1 MKIADK
7 LRKVNDN
14 YTISVYDNGYMFEI
28 SGKNS
33 SDDWKSVK
41 IVVNSVKELIQLVEE
56 ACSLERDD

>member
-7 LRKVNDN
+7 LRKVNDT
-14 YTISVYDNGYMFEI
+14 YTISMYDNGYVFEI
-28 SGKNS
+28 SGKNA

-41 IVVNSVKELIQLVEE
+41 IVVNSIKELIQLVEE

>member
-7 LRKVNDN
+7 IRKVNDT
-14 YTISVYDNGYMFEI
+14 YTISMYDNGYVFEI
-28 SGKNS
+28 SGKNA

-41 IVVNSVKELIQLVEE
+41 IVVNSVKELLQLVEE

>member
-7 LRKVNDN
+7 LRKVNDT
-14 YTISVYDNGYMFEI
+14 YTISMYDNGYVFEI
-28 SGKNS
+28 SGKNA

-41 IVVNSVKELIQLVEE
+41 IVVNSVKELLQLAEE

>member
-7 LRKVNDN
+7 LRKVNDT
-14 YTISVYDNGYMFEI
+14 YTISMYDNGYVFEI
-28 SGKNS
+28 SGKNA

-41 IVVNSVKELIQLVEE
+41 IVVNSVKELLQLVEE

>member
-7 LRKVNDN
+7 LRKVNDT
-14 YTISVYDNGYMFEI
+14 YTISMYDNGYVFEI
-28 SGKNS
+28 SGKNA

-41 IVVNSVKELIQLVEE
+41 IVVNSVKELLELVEE